1 MLDPAILKDNLEV
14 LESNISRRNLDID
27 VSHLISLN
35 EERKSLRFNAEQKR
49 SQQKELGKQIA
60 NADNSEK
67 EKLLDKASEL
77 SNDVKLLFEQVDK
90 KDEEFLNLWIK
101 IPNLISSTSP
111 DGKSENDNLEI
122 KKVGNV
128 KEISNP
134 KDHLEIASKLN
145 LIDVEK
151 ASEVSGSRFAYLFGD
166 LVKIEFN
173 LVSWALNKL
182 SDKGFTPTVPPVLV
196 RENAL
201 YGTGFFPDDAEQVY
215 EIPNDDLYLVGTSE
229 VPLAALHTNEIID
242 LEELPIRYAGFS
254 TCFRREA
261 GTYGKDTTGIF
272 RVHQFD
278 KVEMFSFCNPEKS
291 EEEHEFILS
300 VEEELLQSL
309 EIPYRVV
316 DVCAGDLG
324 ASAAKKYDIEAWI
337 PSQNTY
343 REVTSCSNTTDYQA
357 RRLNI
362 RAKKEGNTSVLHT
375 LNGTA
380 IAVGRILIALIE
392 NNQNEDSSVV
402 FSVPKLIVLPLRYK
416 SLNLFELVPKS

>member
-1 MLDPAILKDNLEV
+1 MLDPTILKNDIQSLEINLK
-14 LESNISRRNLDID
+14 RRNIDID
-27 VSHLISLN
+27 LKELTN
-35 EERKSLRFNAEQKR
+35 LDELRREMRFQAEKLRSEQK
-49 SQQKELGKQIA
+49 SLGKQIA
-60 NADNSEK
+60 SADSNTKKELLDQASQMSEKVKDLFEKVDNADKNFM
-67 EKLLDKASEL
+67 DI
-77 SNDVKLLFEQVDK
+77 
-90 KDEEFLNLWIK
+90 WIK

-111 DGKSENDNLEI
+111 DGTSDKENSEI
-122 KKVGNV
+122 KKHG
-128 KEISNP
+128 EIQHIENP
-134 KDHLEIASKLN
+134 RDHLEIAENLG
-145 LIDVEK
+145 LIDVQK
-151 ASEVSGSRFAYLFGD
+151 AAEVSGSRFSYLFGD

-173 LVSWALNKL
+173 LVLWAMQKL
-182 SDKGFTPTVPPVLV
+182 SDKGFKPTIPPVLV

-229 VPLAALHTNEIID
+229 VPLAALHSNEILD
-242 LEELPIRYAGFS
+242 ATGLPVRYAGFS

-278 KVEMFSFCNPEKS
+278 KVEMFSFCDPEKS
-291 EEEHEFILS
+291 EEEHDFILS
-300 VEEELLQSL
+300 VEEELLQAL

-324 ASAAKKYDIEAWI
+324 SSASKKYDIEAWI
-337 PSQNTY
+337 PSQQTY
-343 REVTSCSNTTDYQA
+343 REVTSCSNTTDFQA

-362 RAKKEGNTSVLHT
+362 RAKADGETNILHT

-392 NNQNEDSSVV
+392 NNQTEDGKVEFSDSVAKIIGV
-402 FSVPKLIVLPLRYK
+402 K
-416 SLNLFELVPKS
+416 NLG

>member
-1 MLDPAILKDNLEV
+1 MLDPALLKDNIEILK
-14 LESNISRRNLDID
+14 LNISRRNLDVDID
-27 VSHLISLN
+27 FLIKLN
-35 EERKSLRFNAEQKR
+35 EERKKLRFEAEQKR
-49 SQQKELGKQIA
+49 SNQKELGKEIA
-60 NADNSEK
+60 NADK
-67 EKLLDKASEL
+67 EKKEDLLNQASEL
-77 SNDVKLLFEQVDK
+77 SGEVKSLFEKVEQ
-90 KDEEFLNLWIK
+90 KDDEFLNQWIK
-101 IPNLISSTSP
+101 IPNIISDTSP
-111 DGKSENDNLEI
+111 DGKSESDNQELKKIGNIKEI
-122 KKVGNV
+122 K
-128 KEISNP
+128 NP

-182 SDKGFTPTVPPVLV
+182 SEKGFIPTVPPVLV

-215 EIPNDDLYLVGTSE
+215 EIPNDDLFLVGTSE
-229 VPLAALHTNEIID
+229 VPLAALHTNEILNIKK
-242 LEELPIRYAGFS
+242 LPLRYAGFS

-278 KVEMFSFCNPEKS
+278 KVEMFSFCDSSKS

-300 VEEELLQSL
+300 VEEELLQAL

-324 ASAAKKYDIEAWI
+324 ASAAKKFDIEAWI

-362 RAKKEGNTSVLHT
+362 RAKNEDTTSVLHT

-392 NNQNEDSSVV
+392 NNQNENGSVE
-402 FSVPKLIVLPLRYK
+402 FSDDLASIIGVKKLG
-416 SLNLFELVPKS
+416 E

>member
-1 MLDPAILKDNLEV
+1 MLDPAILKDNLED
-14 LESNISRRNLDID
+14 LELNISRRDLKIDINL
-27 VSHLISLN
+27 LISLN
-35 EERKSLRFNAEQKR
+35 DERKSLRFDAEQKR

-60 NADNSEK
+60 NANEK
-67 EKLLDKASEL
+67 EKEELLDKASEL
-77 SNDVKLLFEQVDK
+77 SNEVKLLFEEVDK
-90 KDEEFLNLWIK
+90 RDEEFFNLWVK
-101 IPNLISSTSP
+101 IPNLISKTSP
-111 DGKSENDNLEI
+111 DGKSDQDNLEI

-128 KEISNP
+128 KDISSP
-134 KDHLEIASKLN
+134 KDHLEIATELN
-145 LIDVEK
+145 LLDVEK

-182 SDKGFTPTVPPVLV
+182 SEKGFTPTVPPVLV

-229 VPLAALHTNEIID
+229 VPLAALHTNEIIN
-242 LEELPIRYAGFS
+242 LEELPLRYAGFS

-278 KVEMFSFCNPEKS
+278 KVEMFSFCSPEKS
-291 EEEHEFILS
+291 EKEHEFILS

-343 REVTSCSNTTDYQA
+343 REVTSCSNTTSFQA

-362 RAKKEGNTSVLHT
+362 RAKSEGETKVLHT

-392 NNQNEDSSVV
+392 NNQTEDGNVK
-402 FSVPKLIVLPLRYK
+402 FSNKVAEIIGVK
-416 SLNLFELVPKS
+416 NLGQ

>member
-1 MLDPAILKDNLEV
+1 MLDPALLKNDLET
-14 LESNISRRNLDID
+14 LKLNISRRNLNVDID
-27 VSHLISLN
+27 FLINLN
-35 EERKSLRFNAEQKR
+35 EERKKLRFEAEQKR
-49 SQQKELGKQIA
+49 SEQKEIGKEIA
-60 NADNSEK
+60 TADDKSK
-67 EKLLDKASEL
+67 ENLLSQASNI
-77 SNDVKLLFEQVDK
+77 SNEVKSLFEKVDQ
-90 KDEEFLNLWIK
+90 KDEEFFNNWVK
-101 IPNLISSTSP
+101 IPNIISETSP
-111 DGKSENDNLEI
+111 DGKSDSDNLEI
-122 KKVGNV
+122 KKIGNI
-128 KEISNP
+128 KEMKNP
-134 KDHLEIASKLN
+134 RDHLEIASKLN

-229 VPLAALHTNEIID
+229 VPLAALHTNEILNIKN
-242 LEELPIRYAGFS
+242 LPLRYAGFS

-278 KVEMFSFCNPEKS
+278 KVEMFSFCDPVKS
-291 EEEHEFILS
+291 KEEHEFILS
-300 VEEELLQSL
+300 VEEELLQAL

-324 ASAAKKYDIEAWI
+324 ASAAKKFDIEAWI

-362 RAKKEGNTSVLHT
+362 RVKDEGSTSVLHT

-392 NNQNEDSSVV
+392 NNQNTDGSVV
-402 FSVPKLIVLPLRYK
+402 FSDKVAEIIGVEQLGK
-416 SLNLFELVPKS
+416 

>member
-1 MLDPAILKDNLEV
+1 MLDPALLKENIEILKL
-14 LESNISRRNLDID
+14 NISRRNLDVDID
-27 VSHLISLN
+27 LLIELN
-35 EERKSLRFNAEQKR
+35 EERKKLRFEAEQKR
-49 SQQKELGKQIA
+49 SNQKELGKEIA
-60 NADNSEK
+60 NADK
-67 EKLLDKASEL
+67 EKKEALLNQASEL
-77 SNDVKLLFEQVDK
+77 SSEVKSLFEKVDQ
-90 KDEEFLNLWIK
+90 KDEEFLNQWIK
-101 IPNLISSTSP
+101 IPNIISDSSP
-111 DGKSENDNLEI
+111 DGKSDSDNKEI
-122 KKVGNV
+122 KKIGYI
-128 KEISNP
+128 KEIKNP

-173 LVSWALNKL
+173 LVSWALNML
-182 SDKGFTPTVPPVLV
+182 SEKGFTPTVPPVLV

-215 EIPNDDLYLVGTSE
+215 EIPNDDLFLVGTSE
-229 VPLAALHTNEIID
+229 VPLAALHTNEILNIK
-242 LEELPIRYAGFS
+242 ELPIRYAGFS

-278 KVEMFSFCNPEKS
+278 KVEMFSFCDPSKS

-300 VEEELLQSL
+300 VEEELLQAL

-324 ASAAKKYDIEAWI
+324 ASAAKKFDIEAWI

-362 RAKKEGNTSVLHT
+362 RAKNEEKTSVLHT

-392 NNQNEDSSVV
+392 NNQNEDGSVE
-402 FSVPKLIVLPLRYK
+402 FSDDLAAIIGVEKLGK
-416 SLNLFELVPKS
+416 

>member
-1 MLDPAILKDNLEV
+1 MLDPALLKNDLET
-14 LESNISRRNLDID
+14 LKLNISRRNLNVDID
-27 VSHLISLN
+27 FLINLN
-35 EERKSLRFNAEQKR
+35 EERKKLRFEAEQKR
-49 SQQKELGKQIA
+49 SEQKEIGKEIST
-60 NADNSEK
+60 ADDKSK
-67 EKLLDKASEL
+67 EGLLSQASSISNEVKA
-77 SNDVKLLFEQVDK
+77 LFEKVDQ
-90 KDEEFLNLWIK
+90 KDEEFFNNWVK
-101 IPNLISSTSP
+101 IPNIISETSP
-111 DGKSENDNLEI
+111 DGKSDSDNLEI
-122 KKVGNV
+122 KKIGNI
-128 KEISNP
+128 KEMNNP
-134 KDHLEIASKLN
+134 RDHLEIASKLN

-215 EIPNDDLYLVGTSE
+215 EIPNDDLFLVGTSE
-229 VPLAALHTNEIID
+229 VPLAALHTNEILNIKN
-242 LEELPIRYAGFS
+242 LPLRYAGFS

-278 KVEMFSFCNPEKS
+278 KVEMFSFCDPVKS
-291 EEEHEFILS
+291 KEEHEFILS
-300 VEEELLQSL
+300 VEEELLQAL

-324 ASAAKKYDIEAWI
+324 ASAAKKFDIEAWI

-362 RAKKEGNTSVLHT
+362 RAKDEGSTSVLHT

-392 NNQNEDSSVV
+392 NNQNTDGSVV
-402 FSVPKLIVLPLRYK
+402 FSDKVAEIIGVEQLGK
-416 SLNLFELVPKS
+416 

>member
-1 MLDPAILKDNLEV
+1 MLDPNLLKENKELLEHSLSKRNKV
-14 LESNISRRNLDID
+14 IDLTHLEK
-27 VSHLISLN
+27 LN
-35 EERKSLRFNAEQKR
+35 EERKSIRFEAEQKR
-49 SQQKELGKQIA
+49 AEQKEIGKLIA
-60 NADNSEK
+60 AASSEEK
-67 EKLLDKASEL
+67 EKLLEKAAALSET
-77 SNDVKLLFEQVDK
+77 VKLLFDQVEEKDK
-90 KDEEFLNLWIK
+90 NFFDEWIK
-101 IPNLISSTSP
+101 LPNIISDTSP
-111 DGKSENDNLEI
+111 VGLTDEDNLEI
-122 KKVGNV
+122 KKVGDIKNIV
-128 KEISNP
+128 NP
-134 KDHLEIASKLN
+134 KDHLEIAESFG
-145 LIDVEK
+145 LIDVQK
-151 ASEVSGSRFAYLFGD
+151 AAEVSGSRFSYLFGD

-196 RENAL
+196 REKAL

-215 EIPNDDLYLVGTSE
+215 EIPSDDLYLVGTSE
-229 VPLAALHTNEIID
+229 VPLAALKSDEILSI
-242 LEELPIRYAGFS
+242 ENLPIRYAGFS

-278 KVEMFSFCNPEKS
+278 KVEMFSFCDPEKS
-291 EEEHEFILS
+291 KDEHEYILS
-300 VEEELLQSL
+300 VEEEILQEL

-316 DVCAGDLG
+316 DVCSGDLG

-362 RAKKEGNTSVLHT
+362 RSKKDGSTQIIHT

-392 NNQNEDSSVV
+392 NNQQEDGTVK
-402 FSVPKLIVLPLRYK
+402 FSDELSKILGVEKL
-416 SLNLFELVPKS
+416 S

>member
-1 MLDPAILKDNLEV
+1 MLDPALLKNDLET
-14 LESNISRRNLDID
+14 LKLNISRRNLNVDID
-27 VSHLISLN
+27 FLINLN
-35 EERKSLRFNAEQKR
+35 EERKKLRFEAEQKR
-49 SQQKELGKQIA
+49 SEQKEIGKEIA
-60 NADNSEK
+60 TADDKSK
-67 EKLLDKASEL
+67 ENLLSQASNI
-77 SNDVKLLFEQVDK
+77 SNEVKSLFEKVDQ
-90 KDEEFLNLWIK
+90 KDEEFFNNWVK
-101 IPNLISSTSP
+101 ITNIISETSP
-111 DGKSENDNLEI
+111 DGKSDSDNLEI
-122 KKVGNV
+122 KKIGNI
-128 KEISNP
+128 KEMKNP
-134 KDHLEIASKLN
+134 RDHLEIASKLN

-215 EIPNDDLYLVGTSE
+215 EIPNDDLFLVGTSE
-229 VPLAALHTNEIID
+229 VPLAALHTNEILNIKN
-242 LEELPIRYAGFS
+242 LPLRYAGFS

-278 KVEMFSFCNPEKS
+278 KVEMFSFCDPVKS
-291 EEEHEFILS
+291 KEEHEFILS
-300 VEEELLQSL
+300 VEEELLQAL

-324 ASAAKKYDIEAWI
+324 ASAAKKFDIEAWI

-362 RAKKEGNTSVLHT
+362 RAKDEGSTSVLHT

-392 NNQNEDSSVV
+392 NNQNTDGSVV
-402 FSVPKLIVLPLRYK
+402 FSDKVAEIIGVEQLGK
-416 SLNLFELVPKS
+416 

>member
-1 MLDPAILKDNLEV
+1 MLDPALLKNDLET
-14 LESNISRRNLDID
+14 LKLNISRRNLNVDID
-27 VSHLISLN
+27 FLINLN
-35 EERKSLRFNAEQKR
+35 EERKKLRFEAEQKR
-49 SQQKELGKQIA
+49 SEQKEIGKEIA
-60 NADNSEK
+60 TADDKSK
-67 EKLLDKASEL
+67 ESLLSQASNI
-77 SNDVKLLFEQVDK
+77 SNEVKSLFEKVDQ
-90 KDEEFLNLWIK
+90 KDEEFFNNWVK
-101 IPNLISSTSP
+101 IPNIISETSP
-111 DGKSENDNLEI
+111 DGKSDSDNLEI
-122 KKVGNV
+122 KKIGNI
-128 KEISNP
+128 KEMKNP
-134 KDHLEIASKLN
+134 RDHLEIASKLN

-215 EIPNDDLYLVGTSE
+215 EIPNDDLFLVGTSE
-229 VPLAALHTNEIID
+229 VPLAALHTNEILNIKN
-242 LEELPIRYAGFS
+242 LPLRYAGFS

-278 KVEMFSFCNPEKS
+278 KVEMFSFCDPVKS
-291 EEEHEFILS
+291 KEEHEFILS
-300 VEEELLQSL
+300 VEEELLQAL

-324 ASAAKKYDIEAWI
+324 ASAAKKFDIEAWI

-362 RAKKEGNTSVLHT
+362 RAKDDGSTSVLHT

-392 NNQNEDSSVV
+392 NNQNTDGSVV
-402 FSVPKLIVLPLRYK
+402 FSDKVAEIIGVEQLGK
-416 SLNLFELVPKS
+416 

>member
-1 MLDPAILKDNLEV
+1 MLDPALLKNDLET
-14 LESNISRRNLDID
+14 LKLNISRRNLNVDID
-27 VSHLISLN
+27 FLINLN
-35 EERKSLRFNAEQKR
+35 EERKKLRFEAEQKR
-49 SQQKELGKQIA
+49 SEQKEIGKEIA
-60 NADNSEK
+60 TADDKSK
-67 EKLLDKASEL
+67 ENLLSQASNI
-77 SNDVKLLFEQVDK
+77 SNEVKSLFEKVDQ
-90 KDEEFLNLWIK
+90 KDEEFFNNWVK
-101 IPNLISSTSP
+101 IPNIISETSP
-111 DGKSENDNLEI
+111 DGKSDSDNLEI
-122 KKVGNV
+122 KKIGNI
-128 KEISNP
+128 KEMNNP
-134 KDHLEIASKLN
+134 RDHLEIASKLN

-215 EIPNDDLYLVGTSE
+215 EIPNDDLFLVGTSE
-229 VPLAALHTNEIID
+229 VPLAALHTNEILNIKN
-242 LEELPIRYAGFS
+242 LPLRYAGFS

-278 KVEMFSFCNPEKS
+278 KVEMFSFCDPVKS
-291 EEEHEFILS
+291 KEEHEFILS
-300 VEEELLQSL
+300 VEEELLQAL

-324 ASAAKKYDIEAWI
+324 ASAAKKFDIEAWI

-362 RAKKEGNTSVLHT
+362 RAKDEGSTSVLHT

-392 NNQNEDSSVV
+392 NNQNEDGSVV
-402 FSVPKLIVLPLRYK
+402 FSDKVSEIIGVKKLG
-416 SLNLFELVPKS
+416 E

>member
-1 MLDPAILKDNLEV
+1 MLDPAILKDNIEEFKL
-14 LESNISRRNLDID
+14 NISRRNLEVDID
-27 VSHLISLN
+27 FLVSLN
-35 EERKSLRFNAEQKR
+35 EERKSLRYEAEKKR
-49 SQQKELGKQIA
+49 SEQKELGKEIA
-60 NADNSEK
+60 NTEK
-67 EKLLDKASEL
+67 NKKDALLSKASDL
-77 SNDVKLLFEQVDK
+77 SDEVKFLFEQVDK
-90 KDEEFLNLWIK
+90 KDEEFFNQWIK
-101 IPNLISSTSP
+101 IPNLISETSP
-111 DGKSENDNLEI
+111 DGKSDKDNLEI
-122 KKVGNV
+122 KKIGKIN
-128 KEISNP
+128 KIHSP
-134 KDHLEIASKLN
+134 KDHLEIASELN

-151 ASEVSGSRFAYLFGD
+151 ASKVSGSRFAYLFGD
-166 LVKIEFN
+166 LVTIEFN
-173 LVSWALNKL
+173 LVSWALSKL
-182 SDKGFTPTVPPVLV
+182 SEKGFKPTIPPVLV

-229 VPLAALHTNEIID
+229 VPLAALHTNEIINM
-242 LEELPIRYAGFS
+242 EELPIRYAGFS

-291 EEEHEFILS
+291 EEEHDFILS

-343 REVTSCSNTTDYQA
+343 REVTSCSNTTSFQA

-362 RAKKEGNTSVLHT
+362 RAKSEGETSVLHT

-392 NNQNEDSSVV
+392 NNQTKDGKVEFPDKVAEIIGV
-402 FSVPKLIVLPLRYK
+402 E
-416 SLNLFELVPKS
+416 NLG

>member
-1 MLDPAILKDNLEV
+1 MLDPGLLKDNLEA
-14 LESNISRRNLDID
+14 LKINISRRNLDVDID
-27 VSHLISLN
+27 FLINLN
-35 EERKSLRFNAEQKR
+35 DERKKLRFEAEQKR
-49 SQQKELGKQIA
+49 AEQKEIGKAIA
-60 NADNSEK
+60 AADEESK
-67 EKLLDKASEL
+67 EALLSKASDL
-77 SNDVKLLFEQVDK
+77 SNVVKSLFEKVDQ
-90 KDEEFLNLWIK
+90 KDEEFFNQWVK
-101 IPNLISSTSP
+101 IPNIISETSP
-111 DGKSENDNLEI
+111 DGKSDGDNSEI
-122 KKVGNV
+122 KKIGNI
-128 KEISNP
+128 KEIKNP
-134 KDHLEIASKLN
+134 RDHLEIASKLN

-201 YGTGFFPDDAEQVY
+201 FGTGFFPDDAEQVY
-215 EIPNDDLYLVGTSE
+215 EIPNDDLFLVGTSE
-229 VPLAALHTNEIID
+229 VPLAALHSNEILNI
-242 LEELPIRYAGFS
+242 EELPLRYAGFS

-278 KVEMFSFCNPEKS
+278 KVEMFSFCDPTKS

-300 VEEELLQSL
+300 VEEELLQAL

-324 ASAAKKYDIEAWI
+324 ASATKKFDIEAWI
-337 PSQNTY
+337 PSQNTF

-362 RAKKEGNTSVLHT
+362 RAKSEGSTSVLHT

-392 NNQNEDSSVV
+392 NNQNEDGSVV
-402 FSVPKLIVLPLRYK
+402 FSDKVSEIIGVKKLG
-416 SLNLFELVPKS
+416 E

>member
-14 LESNISRRNLDID
+14 LESNISRRNLEID
-27 VSHLISLN
+27 VNHLISLN

-60 NADNSEK
+60 NADENEK
-67 EKLLDKASEL
+67 EDLLNKASEL
-77 SNDVKLLFEQVDK
+77 SNEVKLLFEQVDK
-90 KDEEFLNLWIK
+90 KDEEFLNLWVK
-101 IPNLISSTSP
+101 IPNLISKTSP
-111 DGKSENDNLEI
+111 DGKSDEDNIEI

-128 KEISNP
+128 KEIPNP

-182 SDKGFTPTVPPVLV
+182 SEKGFTPTVPPVLV

-229 VPLAALHTNEIID
+229 VPLAALHTNEIINM
-242 LEELPIRYAGFS
+242 EELPIRYAGFS

-392 NNQNEDSSVV
+392 NNQNEDGSVV
-402 FSVPKLIVLPLRYK
+402 FSENLAEIIGVEKLG
-416 SLNLFELVPKS
+416 E

>member
-1 MLDPAILKDNLEV
+1 MLDPALLKNDLET
-14 LESNISRRNLDID
+14 LKLNISRRNLNVDID
-27 VSHLISLN
+27 FLINLN
-35 EERKSLRFNAEQKR
+35 EERKKLRFEAEQKR
-49 SQQKELGKQIA
+49 SEQKEIGKEIA
-60 NADNSEK
+60 TADDKSK
-67 EKLLDKASEL
+67 EGLLSQASSISNEVKA
-77 SNDVKLLFEQVDK
+77 LFEKVDQ
-90 KDEEFLNLWIK
+90 KDEEFFNNWVK
-101 IPNLISSTSP
+101 IPNIISETSP
-111 DGKSENDNLEI
+111 DGKSDSDNLEI
-122 KKVGNV
+122 KKIGNI
-128 KEISNP
+128 KEMNNP
-134 KDHLEIASKLN
+134 RDHLEIASKLN

-215 EIPNDDLYLVGTSE
+215 EIPNDDLFLVGTSE
-229 VPLAALHTNEIID
+229 VPLAALHTNEILNIKN
-242 LEELPIRYAGFS
+242 LPLRYAGFS

-278 KVEMFSFCNPEKS
+278 KVEMFSFCDPVKS
-291 EEEHEFILS
+291 KEEHEFILS
-300 VEEELLQSL
+300 VEEELLQAL

-324 ASAAKKYDIEAWI
+324 ASAAKKFDIEAWI

-362 RAKKEGNTSVLHT
+362 RAKDEGSTSVLHT

-392 NNQNEDSSVV
+392 NNQNTDGSVV
-402 FSVPKLIVLPLRYK
+402 FSDKVAEIIGVEQLGK
-416 SLNLFELVPKS
+416 

>member
-1 MLDPAILKDNLEV
+1 MLDPTILKNDIESLELNLE
-14 LESNISRRNLDID
+14 RRNLDID
-27 VSHLISLN
+27 LKELTALD
-35 EERKSLRFNAEQKR
+35 ELRRELRFEAEKLRSEQKT
-49 SQQKELGKQIA
+49 LGKQIA
-60 NADNSEK
+60 SADEKTKNELLDQASQMSEK
-67 EKLLDKASEL
+67 
-77 SNDVKLLFEQVDK
+77 VKDLFEKVDLADK
-90 KDEEFLNLWIK
+90 NFMDIWIK
-101 IPNLISSTSP
+101 IPNLISTTSP
-111 DGKSENDNLEI
+111 DGTSDKENSEI
-122 KKVGNV
+122 KKFG
-128 KEISNP
+128 EIRNINNP
-134 KDHLEIASKLN
+134 KDHLEIAESLG
-145 LIDVEK
+145 LIDVQK
-151 ASEVSGSRFAYLFGD
+151 ASEVSGSRFSYLFGD

-173 LVSWALNKL
+173 LVLWAMQQL
-182 SDKGFTPTVPPVLV
+182 SDKGFKPTIPPVLV

-229 VPLAALHTNEIID
+229 VPLAALHSNEILD
-242 LEELPIRYAGFS
+242 TATLPIRYAGFS

-291 EEEHEFILS
+291 EEEHKFILS
-300 VEEELLQSL
+300 VEEELLQAL

-324 ASAAKKYDIEAWI
+324 SSASKKYDIEAWI
-337 PSQNTY
+337 PSQQAY
-343 REVTSCSNTTDYQA
+343 REVTSCSNTTDFQA

-362 RAKKEGNTSVLHT
+362 RGKADGETNVLHT

-392 NNQNEDSSVV
+392 NNQTEDGKVEFSDSVAEIIGV
-402 FSVPKLIVLPLRYK
+402 K
-416 SLNLFELVPKS
+416 NLS